1 MPLDRF
7 FDLAT
12 CHVCSFRTFQENLR
26 VPLNGRLVLMT
37 FQTQLRTHTLPMFAT
52 PHQLH
57 HPPIVPMVLRLLLTL
72 VSYPASI
79 LFLFAGQF

>member
-1 MPLDRF
+1 
-7 FDLAT
+7 
-12 CHVCSFRTFQENLR
+12 
-26 VPLNGRLVLMT
+26 MT

-79 LFLFAGQF
+79 LFLFAGQFRI